1 MPNNV
6 MVTDLEITILELSIS
21 NKDSA
26 AFLLRVPEA
35 DRVPVLQKAI
45 EVGLFCLERGQNAGD
60 VEFVRRQIE
69 GLLGSV
75 EQAVGKIPDQARDAL
90 LAKIGTDDGQVLAPV
105 KTAVNDAKTATEQRI
120 REVRDL
126 LANDLDP
133 SKSTTVLG
141 QALSAIRD
149 LLNPKME
156 DSVQA
161 KITSAVNQV
170 ALPNGSL
177 AETVKKTVADAIKP
191 LQIDV
196 NRLTQELHGAEMVE
210 DALAQTTAKG
220 ATFEDEVATSL
231 QQWAKM
237 SGSGNSVERV
247 GTDNQPGDF
256 VVVVNEPWATSGPI
270 RIVIEARDRQNALG
284 KQKVAQDL
292 EPKFRERQAHSGIY
306 VSKTQ
311 AGLGREIGDWAE
323 GQCNSGPWVACT
335 GENLL
340 TAVRFAIVQ
349 QRLKEMRQSQPEVDA
364 GDIKAQVDAIRTC
377 LRRVRTIKTKVTNI
391 RDTATD
397 IEGES
402 ESLRKEVEGY
412 LSEIEGALLK
422 ARKPPVS
429 VSATVS
435 DQSAQLN

>member
-1 MPNNV
+1 MASSIT
-6 MVTDLEITILELSIS
+6 VTDSEITVLELSVT

-26 AFLLRVPEA
+26 AFLLRVPEV

-60 VEFVRRQIE
+60 VEFVKRQIE

-90 LAKIGTDDGQVLAPV
+90 LGKIGTDDGQVLAPV
-105 KTAVNDAKTATEQRI
+105 KAAVNDAKTATEQRI

-177 AETVKKTVADAIKP
+177 AETVKSTVASAIKP
-191 LQIDV
+191 LQDDV

-220 ATFEDEVATSL
+220 ATFEDEVAVTL

-237 SGSGNSVERV
+237 SGNSVEQV
-247 GTDNQPGDF
+247 GPDNQPGDF
-256 VVVVNEPWATSGPI
+256 VVLVTEPWATSGPL
-270 RIVIEARDRQNALG
+270 RIVVEARDRQNAVG
-284 KQKVAQDL
+284 RQKIAQDL
-292 EPKFRERQAHSGIY
+292 EPKFRERQAHTGIY

-311 AGLGREIGDWAE
+311 AGLAKEIGDWAE
-323 GQCNSGPWVACT
+323 GQCNSGPWVACSR
-335 GENLL
+335 ENLL

-349 QRLKEMRQSQPEVDA
+349 QRLKEMKQSQPEVDA
-364 GDIKAQVDAIRTC
+364 GDIKAQVDGIRTC
-377 LRRVRTIKTKVTNI
+377 IRRIRTIKTKVTNI
-391 RDTATD
+391 KDAAGD
-397 IEGES
+397 IENES
-402 ESLRKEVEGY
+402 ESLRREIEGH
-412 LSEIEGALLK
+412 LSEVEGALLK
-422 ARKPPVS
+422 ARKPPEGITAV
-429 VSATVS
+429 V
-435 DQSAQLN
+435 DGQSAQII